1 MQKDNILSAMI
12 DCYRYTHCNVN
23 ARTAVSTSL
32 FGINGSFRNYG
43 REKLSEYDIDLLDFD
58 KECKQF
64 RTNRIKYV
72 PSKYPTFTKLA
83 NKLIGSYIGAERTFI
98 GLVTV
103 AIKDIVKHG
112 GNGSKQGTMDLER
125 NYLVRNRIALLI
137 ACLSEF
143 CDFFMH
149 YVKQQFESTYAV
161 FIGDTELNKGST
173 LLCTSIWLTQEELL
187 KELKDNIAHFD
198 KFVTARVAQ
207 KGLIKE

>member
-1 MQKDNILSAMI
+1 MQKDNLLSAMI

-23 ARTAVSTSL
+23 ARTAVDTSL
-32 FGINGSFRNYG
+32 LGINKSFRDYG
-43 REKLSEYDIDLLDFD
+43 LENVTKYGIDPLLFD
-58 KECKQF
+58 NECEQF

-72 PSKYPTFTKLA
+72 TSKYPMFTKLSY
-83 NKLIGSYIGAERTFI
+83 NLIGSYIGAERTFI

-103 AIKDIVKHG
+103 DIKDIVRYG
-112 GNGSKQGTMDLER
+112 GNGSKQGTMPLEH
-125 NYLVRNRIALLI
+125 NYLVRNRIALQV
-137 ACLSEF
+137 ACIPEF
-143 CDFFMH
+143 YDFFMH
-149 YVKQQFESTYAV
+149 YVKQQFESTYRV

-198 KFVTARVAQ
+198 KIVASRASQ